1 MLRVVQ
7 FAKKVAKIENQ
18 NISTAP
24 SPYSRV
30 PNKQGVPNKLV
41 GVEIF
46 SYQYEKFPK
55 VRLGGGWKGA
65 KNDYLGQ

>member
-1 MLRVVQ
+1 MTSHGSDEDEMDNSDKEQDLITPLTLECR
-7 FAKKVAKIENQ
+7 ING
-18 NISTAP
+18 
-24 SPYSRV
+24 
-30 PNKQGVPNKLV
+30 GVPNKLV

>member
-1 MLRVVQ
+1 MKTSL
-7 FAKKVAKIENQ
+7 IT
-18 NISTAP
+18 STTQTTRTP
-24 SPYSRV
+24 QHRW
-30 PNKQGVPNKLV
+30 NNTHTLDCRINGGVPNKLV